1 MFLHGEFGIIWTK
14 YYLTSVFIMAQSL
27 TNWLHAV
34 EAAFKKYEDEK
45 KRVYNQRIIDVEKA
59 TFTPLV
65 L

>member
-14 YYLTSVFIMAQSL
+14 YYLTSVFFIMAQSL

-45 KRVYNQRIIDVEKA
+45 IKEEGV
-59 TFTPLV
+59 
-65 L
+65 